1 MKFLFF
7 KLNGGDFAITLFS
20 LFIIF
25 IIVDMTKSQPF
36 NLKLIVDIW
45 ENLLIEYLNFL
56 KKSWSKYYGNL
67 INFISQS
74 IN

>member
-36 NLKLIVDIW
+36 NLKLIVDI
-45 ENLLIEYLNFL
+45 
-56 KKSWSKYYGNL
+56 
-67 INFISQS
+67 
-74 IN
+74 